1 MIEKYQDAIILLSE
15 LLSEKDKEKEI
26 ELLNKVL
33 EDLEKD
39 N

>member
-1 MIEKYQDAIILLSE
+1 MLEKYQDAVNLLNE

-33 EDLEKD
+33 EDFEK
-39 N
+39 

>member
-1 MIEKYQDAIILLSE
+1 MLEKYQDAVNLLNE

-33 EDLEKD
+33 EDLEK
-39 N
+39 

>member
-1 MIEKYQDAIILLSE
+1 MLEKYQDAVNLLNE

-33 EDLEKD
+33 DDLEK
-39 N
+39 

>member
-33 EDLEKD
+33 EDLEK
-39 N
+39 

>member
-1 MIEKYQDAIILLSE
+1 MLEKYQDVVNLLNE

-33 EDLEKD
+33 EDLEK
-39 N
+39 